1 MRARVVV
8 IGGGAFGAS
17 CLYHLATRG
26 VRDVVLLEQATLGS
40 GSTGR
45 SAAVVETQYLAADQ
59 VALCAWSMR
68 VFRRLEREHAL
79 PFVHHGYLRLG
90 HTADVVAQFRASVA
104 MQREHGLTDPRV
116 LEPGEVV
123 RVVPALRVDDLAGA
137 LWGPSDGYVD
147 AVRYCELL
155 TGLARA
161 AGARVLQGTRAT
173 GLRLQGDRVTAVE
186 VDGETIDC
194 ETVVNAS
201 GAWARRIGD
210 AVGLTLPVD
219 GYRRQLV
226 QFEPPQPL
234 AAPVPM
240 VIDYVPGVEAE
251 GLYFRDDTSARLVA
265 GLHWEVHG
273 DWERPE
279 DPDAFRQAVDW
290 DYAARVAEALAA
302 RYRGAGEFRVTGGW
316 AGLYPLTPDTRPIVG
331 PTPGVAGLYQ
341 ALGGGGVGVQISP
354 AIGAMTA
361 DLVATGETAV
371 VPDWERYR
379 LDRFTPSGR
388 PDPPCRCPVK
398 MSA

>member
-1 MRARVVV
+1 MRAQVVV

-17 CLYHLATRG
+17 SFYHLVARG

-45 SAAVVETQYLAADQ
+45 SAAVVETQYLAPDQ
-59 VALCAWSMR
+59 VALCSWSMR
-68 VFRRLEREHAL
+68 VFRRLEAEHGL
-79 PFVHHGYLRLG
+79 PFTHHGYLRLG
-90 HTADVVAQFRASVA
+90 HTAEVVGQFHESVA
-104 MQREHGLTDPRV
+104 MQREHGLTDAVV
-116 LEPGEVV
+116 LEPAQVT

-155 TGLARA
+155 TGLGRA
-161 AGARVLQGTRAT
+161 AGGRVFQWRRAT
-173 GLRLQGDRVTAVE
+173 GVRLSGGRVAAVE
-186 VDGETIDC
+186 CDGETIEC

-201 GAWARRIGD
+201 GAWARRLGV
-210 AVGLTLPVD
+210 ALGLRLPVD

-226 QFEPPQPL
+226 QFEPPRPL
-234 AAPVPM
+234 ATPVPM
-240 VIDYVPGVEAE
+240 VIDYVPGVEHE
-251 GLYFRDDTSARLVA
+251 GLYFRDDTPARLVA

-290 DYAARVAEALAA
+290 DYSARVAEALAA

-331 PTPGVAGLYQ
+331 PTPGLAGLYQ
-341 ALGGGGVGVQISP
+341 SLGGGGVGVQISP
-354 AIGAMTA
+354 AIGAMVA
-361 DLVATGETAV
+361 DLVTTGETAV
-371 VPDWERYR
+371 VPDWVRYR
-379 LDRFTPSGR
+379 LDRFAPGAASAA
-388 PDPPCRCPVK
+388 PPT
-398 MSA
+398 A